1 MQRNAK
7 EIGYSIKLIRKQ
19 LGLTMEEFGE
29 LFDPPASQSIVSRW
43 ESGISIPNNRR
54 LKRIADLG
62 NVTVADLIFDNKAL
76 IPKAVHD
83 ILPITIRRKEYDR
96 LKEIERK
103 WNELIEGVNGMTTV
117 KCVEENGKNKIVF
130 ESEAGNLVI
139 ENDGI
144 HYQKEGEQ

>member
-19 LGLTMEEFGE
+19 LGLTMEEFGKK
-29 LFDPPASQSIVSRW
+29 FDPVASKSIVSRW
-43 ESGISIPNNRR
+43 ESGVSIPNNRR
-54 LKRIADLG
+54 LKRLADLG
-62 NVTVADLIFDNKAL
+62 NVAVADLIFDNKAL

-83 ILPITIRRKEYDR
+83 ILPITIPRNEYDR

-103 WNELIEGVNGMTTV
+103 WNELTEGVNDKTTV
-117 KCVEENGKNKIVF
+117 QFVEENGKKIVVWD
-130 ESEAGNLVI
+130 SEAGNLVI

-144 HYQKEGEQ
+144 HYEKN